1 MSEWEPCMSSQ
12 RHQHHT
18 IYTHINIFCWLFCSS
33 LCVFFH
39 ARSCSCSPSCFLA
52 LSCTRAMSWK
62 ILHRVAVLSFIL
74 HALSIFL
81 SLAASYPILSIY
93 SSMCF
98 RCLPSAIM
106 SSLRRQHKYDK
117 RAVIE
122 YLMTWILIYES
133 KRDRIT
139 KERARVSFNTS
150 PNKYKFYVA
159 CFLHPICLSLLK
171 II

>member
-1 MSEWEPCMSSQ
+1 MYAEPTAPVP
-12 RHQHHT
+12 HNLYAYKY
-18 IYTHINIFCWLFCSS
+18 ICWLFRV
-33 LCVFFH
+33 CVCVLL
-39 ARSCSCSPSCFLA
+39 ARSCSCSPFVFSRTIVYKGHVMKDIASSGCA
-52 LSCTRAMSWK
+52 LFYSAC
-62 ILHRVAVLSFIL
+62 AVSLSR
-74 HALSIFL
+74 SP
-81 SLAASYPILSIY
+81 SLMPILSIY

-133 KRDRIT
+133 KRERIT
-139 KERARVSFNTS
+139 KERARISFNTS